1 MPRTHWLTPNDIPF
15 LCKFGIC
22 SHFHFLNDC
31 KSNCFPLSP
40 ACFSY
45 CVEKLSYLMSMVL
58 IRNNLLVRRVVFVI
72 SRKTEELCLNSLEE
86 LDICGF
92 SVADCDFAFVKR
104 LLGWTPV
111 LKTVTIN
118 FDPSATL
125 DEDLCKEL
133 LALSGPDTC
142 MKIYLYCDG
151 TKVMYTPVG

>member
-1 MPRTHWLTPNDIPF
+1 M
-15 LCKFGIC
+15 
-22 SHFHFLNDC
+22 
-31 KSNCFPLSP
+31 
-40 ACFSY
+40 
-45 CVEKLSYLMSMVL
+45 
-58 IRNNLLVRRVVFVI
+58 
-72 SRKTEELCLNSLEE
+72 NSLEE

-92 SVADCDFAFVKR
+92 SVPDCDFAFVKR

-142 MKIYLYCDG
+142 MKIYI
-151 TKVMYTPVG
+151 